1 MTHREGRLR
10 AGPRLFLTFA
20 EVKPMDVFQTM
31 RFFTA
36 VAQTGSFTAAA
47 QLLDTTT
54 TNVSKAV
61 SSLEARL
68 QTRLINRTTRRLA
81 LTEAGLRY
89 LQRCEKILEEIRDAE
104 EEAGTAHIKPVGR
117 LKIHAMSA
125 IGNHYVIDAIAQYRE
140 THPSVLFDLT
150 LTNRLP
156 DLLEEGY
163 DMSIVLA
170 RELPD
175 SGFVAQ
181 RLGTTYSIL
190 CASPA
195 YLKKRGIPDSPGA
208 LGSHDC
214 LRLVNTVMPVEHWAF
229 EGPDGVEAIN
239 IPESP
244 FHVNTADAMSVAIST
259 GMGIGIQPIAS
270 AVDGLKAGTLVRVLP
285 EYHFEELNL
294 FAIYPSRKFV
304 DAKIKTWVEFLKESI
319 PGLLAADEKI
329 VAASKKQLR

>member
-1 MTHREGRLR
+1 
-10 AGPRLFLTFA
+10 
-20 EVKPMDVFQTM
+20 MDVFQTM
-31 RFFTA
+31 RFFVA
-36 VAQTGSFTAAA
+36 VAQSGSFTAAA
-47 QLLDTTT
+47 EVLDTTT
-54 TNVSKAV
+54 TNVSKAI

-89 LQRCEKILEEIRDAE
+89 LQRCENILDEVREAE
-104 EEAGTAHIKPVGR
+104 EEAGTAHIMPVGR

-125 IGNHYVIDAIAQYRE
+125 IGNHYVIDAIAKYRE

-170 RELPD
+170 RDLPD

-195 YLKKRGIPDSPGA
+195 YLKKRGIPDSTSS
-208 LGSHDC
+208 LCSHDC
-214 LRLVNTVMPVEHWAF
+214 LRIVNTVMPVENWVF
-229 EGPDGVEAIN
+229 EGPEGVETVN
-239 IPESP
+239 IPLSP
-244 FHVNTADAMSVAIST
+244 FHVNTADAMTVAIT
-259 GMGIGIQPIAS
+259 NGMGIGIQPIAS
-270 AVDGLKAGTLVRVLP
+270 AVDGLRAGTLVRVLP
-285 EYHFEELNL
+285 EYHFEEFNL

-304 DAKIKTWVEFLKESI
+304 DAKIKTWVEFLKDYI
-319 PGLLAADEKI
+319 PGLLASDEKI
-329 VAASKKQLR
+329 VGSAKKR

>member
-1 MTHREGRLR
+1 
-10 AGPRLFLTFA
+10 
-20 EVKPMDVFQTM
+20 MDVFQTM

-89 LQRCEKILEEIRDAE
+89 LQRCEKILEEVRDAE
-104 EEAGTAHIKPVGR
+104 EEAGTAQIKPVGR

-170 RELPD
+170 RDLPD

-181 RLGTTYSIL
+181 RLGITYSIL

-195 YLKKRGIPDSPGA
+195 YLKKRGIPDSPGSLA
-208 LGSHDC
+208 AHDC
-214 LRLVNTVMPVEHWAF
+214 LRIVNTVMPVDHWAF
-229 EGPDGVEAIN
+229 EGPEGMETIH

-244 FHVNTADAMSVAIST
+244 FHVNTADAMTVAIT
-259 GMGIGIQPIAS
+259 AGIGIGIQPIAS
-270 AVDGLKAGTLVRVLP
+270 AVDGLRAGTLVRVLP
-285 EYHFEELNL
+285 QYHFEELNL
-294 FAIYPSRKFV
+294 YAIYPSRKFV
-304 DAKIKTWVEFLKESI
+304 DAKIKTWVEFLKNCI
-319 PGLLAADEKI
+319 PGLLATDEKI
-329 VAASKKQLR
+329 VRSSLKR

>member
-1 MTHREGRLR
+1 
-10 AGPRLFLTFA
+10 
-20 EVKPMDVFQTM
+20 MDIFQTM
-31 RFFTA
+31 RFFVA

-47 QLLDTTT
+47 QMLDTTT

-61 SSLEARL
+61 TSLEARL

-81 LTEAGLRY
+81 LTEAGVRY
-89 LQRCEKILEEIRDAE
+89 LQRCEKILEEVREAD
-104 EEAGTAHIKPVGR
+104 EEAGTAHITPVGR

-125 IGNHYVIDAIAQYRE
+125 IGNHYVIDAIAKYRE
-140 THPSVLFDLT
+140 THPSVMFDLT

-170 RELPD
+170 RDLPD

-181 RLGTTYSIL
+181 RLGITYSIL

-195 YLKKRGIPDSPGA
+195 YLKKRGHPDSPGS
-208 LGSHDC
+208 LGAHDC
-214 LRLVNTVMPVEHWAF
+214 LRIVNTIMPVENWAF
-229 EGPDGVEAIN
+229 EGPDGVETVN
-239 IPESP
+239 VPVSP
-244 FHVNTADAMSVAIST
+244 FHVNTADAMTVAIKN

-270 AVDGLKAGTLVRVLP
+270 AVDGLRAGTLVRVLP
-285 EYHFEELNL
+285 DYHFEEFNL

-304 DAKIKTWVEFLKESI
+304 DAKIKTWVEFLKDYI
-319 PGLLAADEKI
+319 PGLLASDEDI
-329 VAASKKQLR
+329 VGSPAKP

>member
-1 MTHREGRLR
+1 
-10 AGPRLFLTFA
+10 
-20 EVKPMDVFQTM
+20 MDVFQTM

-81 LTEAGLRY
+81 LTEAGTRY
-89 LQRCEKILEEIRDAE
+89 LQRCEKILDEVREAD
-104 EEAGTAHIKPVGR
+104 EEAGTAQVMPAGR
-117 LKIHAMSA
+117 LKIHAMAA
-125 IGNHYVIDAIAQYRE
+125 IGNHYVIDAIARYRE
-140 THPSVLFDLT
+140 TQPSVMFDLS

-170 RELPD
+170 RDLPD

-181 RLGTTYSIL
+181 RLGITYSIL

-195 YLKKRGIPDSPGA
+195 YLKKRGTPQSPAA
-208 LGSHDC
+208 LASHDC
-214 LRLVNTVMPVEHWAF
+214 LKIVNTVMPAENWAF
-229 EGPDGVEAIN
+229 EGPDGVETVTV
-239 IPESP
+239 PLSP
-244 FHVNTADAMSVAIST
+244 FHVNTADAMTVALLS

-285 EYHFEELNL
+285 EYHLEELNI

-304 DAKIKTWVEFLKESI
+304 DAKIKTWVEFLKTYI

-329 VAASKKQLR
+329 VGSTKLR

>member
-1 MTHREGRLR
+1 
-10 AGPRLFLTFA
+10 
-20 EVKPMDVFQTM
+20 MDIFQTM
-31 RFFTA
+31 RFFVA

-47 QLLDTTT
+47 QMLDTTT

-61 SSLEARL
+61 TSLEARL

-81 LTEAGLRY
+81 LTEAGVRY
-89 LQRCEKILEEIRDAE
+89 LQRCEKILEEVREAD
-104 EEAGTAHIKPVGR
+104 EEAGTAHITPVGR

-125 IGNHYVIDAIAQYRE
+125 IGNHYVIDAIAKYRE
-140 THPSVLFDLT
+140 THPSVMFDLT

-170 RELPD
+170 RDLPD

-181 RLGTTYSIL
+181 RLGITYSIL

-195 YLKKRGIPDSPGA
+195 YLKKRGHPDSPGA
-208 LGSHDC
+208 LGAHDC
-214 LRLVNTVMPVEHWAF
+214 LRIVNTVMPVENWAF
-229 EGPDGVEAIN
+229 EGPDGVETVN
-239 IPESP
+239 IPVSP
-244 FHVNTADAMSVAIST
+244 FHVNTADAMTVAIKN

-270 AVDGLKAGTLVRVLP
+270 AVDGLRAGTLVRVLP
-285 EYHFEELNL
+285 DYHFEEFNL

-304 DAKIKTWVEFLKESI
+304 DAKIKTWVEFLKDYI
-319 PGLLAADEKI
+319 PGLLASDEDI
-329 VAASKKQLR
+329 VGSPAKP

>member
-1 MTHREGRLR
+1 
-10 AGPRLFLTFA
+10 
-20 EVKPMDVFQTM
+20 MDIFQTM
-31 RFFTA
+31 RFFVA

-47 QLLDTTT
+47 QMLDTTT

-61 SSLEARL
+61 TSLEARL

-81 LTEAGLRY
+81 LTEAGVRY
-89 LQRCEKILEEIRDAE
+89 LQRCEKILEEVREAD
-104 EEAGTAHIKPVGR
+104 EEAGTAHITPVGR

-125 IGNHYVIDAIAQYRE
+125 IGNHYVIDAIAKYRE
-140 THPSVLFDLT
+140 THPSVMFDLT

-170 RELPD
+170 RDLPD

-181 RLGTTYSIL
+181 RLGITYSIL

-195 YLKKRGIPDSPGA
+195 YLKKRGHPDSPGS
-208 LGSHDC
+208 LGAHDC
-214 LRLVNTVMPVEHWAF
+214 LRIVNTVMPVENWAF
-229 EGPDGVEAIN
+229 EGPDGVETVNVPI
-239 IPESP
+239 SP
-244 FHVNTADAMSVAIST
+244 FHVNTADAMTVAIKN

-270 AVDGLKAGTLVRVLP
+270 AVDGLRAGTLVRVLP
-285 EYHFEELNL
+285 DYHFEEFNL

-304 DAKIKTWVEFLKESI
+304 DAKIKTWVEFLKDYI
-319 PGLLAADEKI
+319 PGLLASDEDI
-329 VAASKKQLR
+329 VGSPAKP

>member
-1 MTHREGRLR
+1 
-10 AGPRLFLTFA
+10 
-20 EVKPMDVFQTM
+20 MDIFQTM
-31 RFFTA
+31 RVFIA
-36 VAQTGSFTAAA
+36 VAQSGSFTGAAGV
-47 QLLDTTT
+47 LDSSTTD
-54 TNVSKAV
+54 VSKAI

-89 LQRCEKILEEIRDAE
+89 LQRCEKIIDEVREADA
-104 EEAGTAHIKPVGR
+104 EAGTAKVMPIGR

-125 IGNHYVIDAIAQYRE
+125 IGNHYVIDAIAKYRE
-140 THPSVLFDLT
+140 TYPSVMFDVT

-170 RELPD
+170 RDLPD
-175 SGFVAQ
+175 SGFIAQ

-195 YLKKRGIPDSPGA
+195 YLKKHGTPRSPSA

-214 LRLVNTVMPVEHWAF
+214 LRIVNTPMPVEHWSF
-229 EGPDGVEAIN
+229 EGPMGAQTIT
-239 IPESP
+239 IPLSP
-244 FHVNTADAMSVAIST
+244 FHINTADGMTVAITS

-270 AVDGLKAGTLVRVLP
+270 AVDGLKAGTLVRILP
-285 EYHFEELNL
+285 DYHLEELTI

-304 DAKIKTWVEFLKESI
+304 DAKIKTWLDFLKDSI
-319 PGLLAADEKI
+319 PELLAADEEL
-329 VAASKKQLR
+329 VGSAKKR

>member
-1 MTHREGRLR
+1 
-10 AGPRLFLTFA
+10 
-20 EVKPMDVFQTM
+20 MDVFQTM
-31 RFFTA
+31 RVFIA
-36 VAQTGSFTAAA
+36 VAQSGSFTAAA
-47 QLLDTTT
+47 DLLDTTT

-81 LTEAGLRY
+81 LTEAGHRY
-89 LQRCEKILEEIRDAE
+89 LQRCEKIVDEVREAD
-104 EEAGTAHIKPVGR
+104 EEAGTAQVMPVGR
-117 LKIHAMSA
+117 LKIHAMAA
-125 IGNHYVIDAIAQYRE
+125 IGNHYVIDAIAKYRE
-140 THPSVLFDLT
+140 THPSVMFDLT

-170 RELPD
+170 RDLPD

-181 RLGTTYSIL
+181 RLGITFSIL

-195 YLKKRGIPDSPGA
+195 YLKKRGTPELPDA
-208 LGSHDC
+208 LAAHDC
-214 LRLVNTVMPVEHWAF
+214 LRIVNTVMPVENWAF
-229 EGPDGVEAIN
+229 EGPDGGVTVT

-244 FHVNTADAMSVAIST
+244 IHVNTADAMTVAILS

-270 AVDGLKAGTLVRVLP
+270 AVDGLRAGKLVRVLP
-285 EYHFEELNL
+285 DYHLEELNL

-304 DAKIKTWVEFLKESI
+304 DAKIRTWVEFLKDYI
-319 PGLLAADEKI
+319 PGMLAADAK
-329 VAASKKQLR
+329 VVGSSNK

>member
-1 MTHREGRLR
+1 
-10 AGPRLFLTFA
+10 
-20 EVKPMDVFQTM
+20 MDIFQTM
-31 RFFTA
+31 RFFVA

-47 QLLDTTT
+47 QMLDTTT

-61 SSLEARL
+61 TSLEARL

-81 LTEAGLRY
+81 LTEAGVRY
-89 LQRCEKILEEIRDAE
+89 LQRCEKILEEVREAD
-104 EEAGTAHIKPVGR
+104 EEAGTAHITPVGR

-125 IGNHYVIDAIAQYRE
+125 IGNHYVIDAIAKYRE
-140 THPSVLFDLT
+140 THPSVMFDLT

-170 RELPD
+170 RDLPD

-181 RLGTTYSIL
+181 RLGITYSIL

-195 YLKKRGIPDSPGA
+195 YLKKRGHPDSPGA
-208 LGSHDC
+208 LGAHDC
-214 LRLVNTVMPVEHWAF
+214 LRIVNTVMPVENWAF
-229 EGPDGVEAIN
+229 EGPDGVETVNVPI
-239 IPESP
+239 SP
-244 FHVNTADAMSVAIST
+244 FHVNTADAMTVAIKN

-270 AVDGLKAGTLVRVLP
+270 AVDGLRAGTLVRVLP
-285 EYHFEELNL
+285 DYHFEEFNL

-304 DAKIKTWVEFLKESI
+304 DAKIKTWVEFLKDYI
-319 PGLLAADEKI
+319 PGLLASDEDI
-329 VAASKKQLR
+329 VGSPAKP

>member
-1 MTHREGRLR
+1 
-10 AGPRLFLTFA
+10 
-20 EVKPMDVFQTM
+20 MDVFQTM
-31 RFFTA
+31 RCFIA
-36 VAQTGSFTAAA
+36 VAQSGSFTAAA
-47 QLLDTTT
+47 ATLDTST

-89 LQRCEKILEEIRDAE
+89 LQRCERIIEEMREAD
-104 EEAGTAHIKPVGR
+104 EEAGTAQTQPVGR

-125 IGNHYVIDAIAQYRE
+125 VGNHYVINAIARYRE
-140 THPSVLFDLT
+140 THPSVMFDLT

-170 RELPD
+170 RDLPD

-195 YLKKRGIPDSPGA
+195 YLKKRGVPDAPGA
-208 LGSHDC
+208 LGAHDC
-214 LRLVNTVMPVEHWAF
+214 LRIVNTVMPAQNWVF
-229 EGPDGVEAIN
+229 EGPEGVETVSA
-239 IPESP
+239 PMSP
-244 FHVNTADAMSVAIST
+244 FHVNTADAMTVAISN

-270 AVDGLKAGTLVRVLP
+270 AVEGLKTGSLVRVLP
-285 EYHFEELNL
+285 EYHFEKLNV

-304 DAKIKTWVEFLKESI
+304 DAKIKTWVDFLQNYI
-319 PGLLAADEKI
+319 PVLLASDEKI
-329 VAASKKQLR
+329 VGSTQKN

>member
-1 MTHREGRLR
+1 
-10 AGPRLFLTFA
+10 
-20 EVKPMDVFQTM
+20 MDIFQTM
-31 RFFTA
+31 RFFVA

-47 QLLDTTT
+47 QMLDTTT

-61 SSLEARL
+61 TSLEARL

-81 LTEAGLRY
+81 LTEAGVRY
-89 LQRCEKILEEIRDAE
+89 LQRCEKILEEVREAD
-104 EEAGTAHIKPVGR
+104 EEAGTAHITPVGR

-125 IGNHYVIDAIAQYRE
+125 IGNHYVIDAIARYRE
-140 THPSVLFDLT
+140 THPSVMFDLT

-170 RELPD
+170 RDLPD

-181 RLGTTYSIL
+181 RLGITYSIL

-195 YLKKRGIPDSPGA
+195 YLKKRGHPDSPGA
-208 LGSHDC
+208 LGTHDC
-214 LRLVNTVMPVEHWAF
+214 LRIVNTVMPVENWAF
-229 EGPDGVEAIN
+229 EGPDGVETVN
-239 IPESP
+239 IPVSP
-244 FHVNTADAMSVAIST
+244 FHVNTADAMTVAIKN

-270 AVDGLKAGTLVRVLP
+270 AVDGLRAGTLVRVLP
-285 EYHFEELNL
+285 DYHFEEFNL

-304 DAKIKTWVEFLKESI
+304 DAKIKTWVEFLKDYI
-319 PGLLAADEKI
+319 PGLLASDEDI
-329 VAASKKQLR
+329 VGSPAKP